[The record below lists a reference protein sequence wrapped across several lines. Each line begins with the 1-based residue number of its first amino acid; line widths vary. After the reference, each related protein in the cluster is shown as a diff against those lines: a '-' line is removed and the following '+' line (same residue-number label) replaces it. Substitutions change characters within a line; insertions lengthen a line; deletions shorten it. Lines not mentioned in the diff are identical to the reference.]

1 LQDCLNMLQLVI
13 GTQLEAQVLHTESH
27 VRLQCAQCCW
37 LGLVLLVSRQLIM
50 AAASRVKLTRRS

>member
-1 LQDCLNMLQLVI
+1 LQR
-13 GTQLEAQVLHTESH
+13 AQ
-27 VRLQCAQCCW
+27 RCW